1 MNRRPRSR
9 FVMGCTLRSVES
21 RCFPATGRR
30 EKERMGNHKGRV
42 RKRLHRALFLPFS
55 TPITAFFRTLRP
67 ELGTVQHD
75 SPKTLLAGMDTAL
88 AETIILPPAVVPQE
102 EGPFQPPFPAA
113 AHRSPS
119 SGGFFSGRGF
129 SACRAAHSRLAS
141 SNLSRM
147 EGFSGFVCSACSCAF
162 SRSSPRLPLLI
173 TPSII
178 P

>member
-1 MNRRPRSR
+1 ME
-9 FVMGCTLRSVES
+9 CTLQSVEN
-21 RCFPATGRR
+21 RCFPAAGRR
-30 EKERMGNHKGRV
+30 EKSRMGNHKGMV
-42 RKRLHRALFLPFS
+42 GKRRHRALFSPFS
-55 TPITAFFRTLRP
+55 TPIAAFFRTLRL

-102 EGPFQPPFPAA
+102 ECPFQPPFPAA

-141 SNLSRM
+141 ASRSRM
-147 EGFSGFVCSACSCAF
+147 EGFSGFVRSAYSCAF
-162 SRSSPRLPLLI
+162 SSSSPRLPLLI